1 MTVYL
6 PGPGILR
13 CLYPCC
19 AGCQARTSALLRL
32 SAWRSHMEQKHGVRP
47 TRRLYRCV
55 ACDAR
60 LNSLS
65 ARHDCPGPASNEPFH
80 PCRYCPSYFNCE
92 RSLARHTV
100 ARHAQEESTPY
111 IPLRTP
117 RQPTATPSSSSGT
130 ETTPPPGPAP
140 SGTFCRA
147 APEPHTRATVPRS
160 RRRRGGQSSTSRP
173 SSSTGSASSSTATG
187 SLSASSSEASIKP
200 GHSSATSS
208 SGSSTPRQ
216 SPSVPGTPPSVPPD
230 PGPPST
236 TGEVSSTPGSS
247 SRRHTGPGSTS
258 SASRASSRMSTEL
271 ADVPG
276 TDDYDDASAN
286 EPVDEQSVLAV
297 GTVVDHRPLSTN
309 SRSSS
314 SPSLSERLED
324 TGADDADDGAHDTP
338 VEAPTM
344 EMPPNRTMLLAEQ
357 ESPAIYRRGGPTK
370 RSRRPPG
377 VVRVYKPSLT
387 CHSRPGRQCLLT
399 TLTGP
404 GPRDHLAA
412 VVRVYQPGR
421 QATGTWTSTDEAF
434 QSSQREK
441 TPSGSGESPTS
452 LFLPATPGPVANARW

>member
-1 MTVYL
+1 MGLMARFNLCQSVLVRAPHLMEKLRAGNTNVL
-6 PGPGILR
+6 RASIRCQGASRPGTPAPTGVSAAASGPPRSRPPVVHQGITTL
-13 CLYPCC
+13 
-19 AGCQARTSALLRL
+19 G
-32 SAWRSHMEQKHGVRP
+32 
-47 TRRLYRCV
+47 
-55 ACDAR
+55 
-60 LNSLS
+60 
-65 ARHDCPGPASNEPFH
+65 
-80 PCRYCPSYFNCE
+80 YCPSYFNCE

-286 EPVDEQSVLAV
+286 EPVDEQSVPAV

-338 VEAPTM
+338 AEAPTM
-344 EMPPNRTMLLAEQ
+344 EMPPDRTMLLAE
-357 ESPAIYRRGGPTK
+357 
-370 RSRRPPG
+370 
-377 VVRVYKPSLT
+377 
-387 CHSRPGRQCLLT
+387 
-399 TLTGP
+399 
-404 GPRDHLAA
+404 
-412 VVRVYQPGR
+412 
-421 QATGTWTSTDEAF
+421 
-434 QSSQREK
+434 
-441 TPSGSGESPTS
+441 
-452 LFLPATPGPVANARW
+452 